1 MQSGSNRPRTD
12 AGPWPG
18 VGVLG
23 IPDLTDLNILAI
35 KAMRVCVLSRFSHVQ
50 LVVPLWTVTC
60 QAPLSMGFS
69 RQENWSVLPFPP
81 PRDHPDPGVKPVSLA
96 CPALA
101 GGFFTPKPPGKL
113 NVNYKLLVES

>member
-50 LVVPLWTVTC
+50 LVVTLWTVAC

-69 RQENWSVLPFPP
+69 RQENWSVLPFPSSGDLLD
-81 PRDHPDPGVKPVSLA
+81 PRIEPMSPVLTDRFLTTEPS
-96 CPALA
+96 
-101 GGFFTPKPPGKL
+101 GKQKHI
-113 NVNYKLLVES
+113 Y

>member
-1 MQSGSNRPRTD
+1 M
-12 AGPWPG
+12 
-18 VGVLG
+18 GVLG

-50 LVVPLWTVTC
+50 LVVTLWTVAC

-81 PRDHPDPGVKPVSLA
+81 PGDHPDPGI
-96 CPALA
+96 
-101 GGFFTPKPPGKL
+101 
-113 NVNYKLLVES
+113 